1 MRRVVGL
8 ALLVAVVALGVAPAA
23 HAVLPPAGPATAPPS
38 TGVGGVTQVVP
49 DRTAPDGGAATPAA
63 SSRSSTG
70 RRVLTVVAAVIA
82 LASVVALCL
91 LAKSRTDNVR
101 R

>member
-1 MRRVVGL
+1 MTHHRHGL
-8 ALLVAVVALGVAPAA
+8 RTPEEN
-23 HAVLPPAGPATAPPS
+23 PS
-38 TGVGGVTQVVP
+38 TA
-49 DRTAPDGGAATPAA
+49 RKRAL
-63 SSRSSTG
+63 TG
-70 RRVLTVVAAVIA
+70 RRALTVVAAVIA